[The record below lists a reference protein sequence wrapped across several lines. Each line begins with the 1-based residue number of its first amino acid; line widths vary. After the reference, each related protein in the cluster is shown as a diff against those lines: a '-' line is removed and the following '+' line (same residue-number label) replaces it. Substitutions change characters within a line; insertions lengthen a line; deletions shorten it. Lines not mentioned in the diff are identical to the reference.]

1 MYNSALDFYFNHG
14 EDWRKKK
21 KKGGG
26 LEIEK

>member
-14 EDWRKKK
+14 EDWKKK
-21 KKGGG
+21 KGGGG